1 MTIGIDIG
9 GTKIA
14 AGRISP
20 KGKISG
26 FVKIPTEASKGK
38 TRVLANIKKSIH
50 LVMSENI
57 TAIGIGI
64 AGQVD
69 MKNGVFLGGPNLP
82 KAFKNINLK
91 KILEKEFGIPVV
103 IDNDVHCILL
113 AEAELGVAR
122 GKKSAVAVALGTG
135 IGGAIVKNG
144 KILHGEQNTAGEI
157 GHMEVGGNAI
167 CTCKKHGH
175 VEAYAGG
182 RAMSL
187 RYKKLTKKSIDLR
200 ELENLYK
207 KGGVV
212 AVKIIDEASSALAT
226 GLTNILVMVNP
237 ECLVLGGGLANFKEY
252 IKLTQ
257 KKMVPILPFKR
268 LQKTPILHAKL
279 GRDAGLIGAGLL
291 AMNEIR

>member
-1 MTIGIDIG
+1 M
-9 GTKIA
+9 K
-14 AGRISP
+14 
-20 KGKISG
+20 
-26 FVKIPTEASKGK
+26 
-38 TRVLANIKKSIH
+38 KKS
-50 LVMSENI
+50 V
-57 TAIGIGI
+57 
-64 AGQVD
+64 
-69 MKNGVFLGGPNLP
+69 
-82 KAFKNINLK
+82 K
-91 KILEKEFGIPVV
+91 KP
-103 IDNDVHCILL
+103 
-113 AEAELGVAR
+113 
-122 GKKSAVAVALGTG
+122 T
-135 IGGAIVKNG
+135 
-144 KILHGEQNTAGEI
+144 
-157 GHMEVGGNAI
+157 
-167 CTCKKHGH
+167 
-175 VEAYAGG
+175 
-182 RAMSL
+182 
-187 RYKKLTKKSIDLR
+187 KKLTKKSIDLR

>member
-91 KILEKEFGIPVV
+91 F
-103 IDNDVHCILL
+103 
-113 AEAELGVAR
+113 
-122 GKKSAVAVALGTG
+122 
-135 IGGAIVKNG
+135 
-144 KILHGEQNTAGEI
+144 
-157 GHMEVGGNAI
+157 
-167 CTCKKHGH
+167 
-175 VEAYAGG
+175 
-182 RAMSL
+182 
-187 RYKKLTKKSIDLR
+187 
-200 ELENLYK
+200 
-207 KGGVV
+207 
-212 AVKIIDEASSALAT
+212 
-226 GLTNILVMVNP
+226 
-237 ECLVLGGGLANFKEY
+237 
-252 IKLTQ
+252 
-257 KKMVPILPFKR
+257 
-268 LQKTPILHAKL
+268 
-279 GRDAGLIGAGLL
+279 
-291 AMNEIR
+291 

>member
-91 KILEKEFGIPVV
+91 KILEKKYGNLKTKYISPKKWNWLAAKIRKTKMLRNVSTIALPPTGRSALIIDASTGVEPIFSPEDYYARHLLLKCSPHECMSTARNTSPRDHLLMVAGLQKGVDESISKTINLPPEITSDQVGQIYLDAWEFG
-103 IDNDVHCILL
+103 L
-113 AEAELGVAR
+113 
-122 GKKSAVAVALGTG
+122 KG
-135 IGGAIVKNG
+135 ISIYREGSKCA
-144 KILHGEQNTAGEI
+144 QP
-157 GHMEVGGNAI
+157 
-167 CTCKKHGH
+167 
-175 VEAYAGG
+175 
-182 RAMSL
+182 
-187 RYKKLTKKSIDLR
+187 KKLS
-200 ELENLYK
+200 
-207 KGGVV
+207 
-212 AVKIIDEASSALAT
+212 
-226 GLTNILVMVNP
+226 
-237 ECLVLGGGLANFKEY
+237 
-252 IKLTQ
+252 
-257 KKMVPILPFKR
+257 
-268 LQKTPILHAKL
+268 
-279 GRDAGLIGAGLL
+279 
-291 AMNEIR
+291 